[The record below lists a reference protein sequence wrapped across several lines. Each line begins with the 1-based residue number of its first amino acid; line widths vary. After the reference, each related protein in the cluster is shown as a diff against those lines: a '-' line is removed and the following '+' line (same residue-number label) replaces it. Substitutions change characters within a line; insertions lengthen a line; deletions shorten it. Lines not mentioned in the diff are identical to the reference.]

1 MVNNIKYAILKYV
14 PNIERNERINVGIVL
29 HSISTTELE
38 MISINNWNR
47 VKKFDDEVDISFL
60 KKYVEDLKE
69 KFNNNSFSNKELKDN
84 YLLDNMTKYF
94 VNKFIFEIH
103 EFNTNEKFTT
113 LLDNL
118 KKIYLYYDI
127 NKPKRINEKESMA
140 LIEKTLIEN
149 NILYER
155 RGTKNIIKEEYGN
168 NINFDYKI
176 KDKYYKII
184 FLTEDNYNG
193 YIAMLK
199 MWIANSIILKKENKE
214 LIFVLDDNINNN
226 KTNNYKRMLTD
237 YGKVITIKEFIN
249 MKSID

>member
-155 RGTKNIIKEEYGN
+155 REL
-168 NINFDYKI
+168 KI
-176 KDKYYKII
+176 
-184 FLTEDNYNG
+184 
-193 YIAMLK
+193 
-199 MWIANSIILKKENKE
+199 
-214 LIFVLDDNINNN
+214 
-226 KTNNYKRMLTD
+226 
-237 YGKVITIKEFIN
+237 
-249 MKSID
+249 